1 MSPWST
7 CSHPSQSSQSHHV
20 DSLSAGWEI
29 WRRRSHVIAKHLL
42 SDLRA
47 INSVLL
53 SITSQFVWS
62 RFRQMEDLDHMSPR
76 NTCSSTSVIPIAH
89 VLSIALSARFEQ
101 SGNEDDLMNSIK
113 CLNET
118 GCLLPLDHPQR
129 ATALAS
135 TLLRLCEFR
144 PQHESRGL
152 TCKAFVLFEEAAN
165 HSFASAKVRFQAA
178 VQWLR

>member
-1 MSPWST
+1 
-7 CSHPSQSSQSHHV
+7 V
-20 DSLSAGWEI
+20 ESLSADG
-29 WRRRSHVIAKHLL
+29 RFGSHVTAKHLL
-42 SDLRA
+42 FNLA
-47 INSVLL
+47 
-53 SITSQFVWS
+53 
-62 RFRQMEDLDHMSPR
+62 
-76 NTCSSTSVIPIAH
+76 VIPIAH

-118 GCLLPLDHPQR
+118 DSLLPLDHPQR